1 MAQDEQPAPKQQAAP
16 QKSGGGGGDR
26 IARVEAQLVDLQV
39 ALGSIES
46 MVRNGGG
53 AAAMQAPAPA
63 PSSYDSGGNSGG
75 AGDGRVTALETQI
88 QALTAQLEQVTQ
100 QMAALQSRLGG
111 GSSGMNAPVPGN
123 GGNAPPAQYV
133 PNSYDAPVAGS
144 QLQAAAQPDS
154 GNAASEGRASFDHQ
168 ASFGQAGEPQR
179 EVAQAG
185 MSDPIGGL
193 IGDGDRAAYDDP
205 AAGSGAVAQPPRD
218 LAALP
223 PDAGAGAPVPDPS
236 GASPKEIYDVA
247 YRQLM
252 AREYDSAAASFSQF
266 VSSYPKDPLAG
277 EAQYWLGETYYV
289 RGQHKQA
296 ADAFLASYRTY
307 GSGRKAPDSLLKL
320 GLALAQLKEKDAA
333 CSALSEFSVK
343 YPSAPEHLRTRAT
356 SERRRAGCS

>member
-1 MAQDEQPAPKQQAAP
+1 MAQDEPPAPKQQAAP

-26 IARVEAQLVDLQV
+26 IARVEEQLVDLQV

-46 MVRNGGG
+46 LVRNGG
-53 AAAMQAPAPA
+53 ATSMQAPAPA
-63 PSSYDSGGNSGG
+63 PSSYDGGGEGGG

-111 GSSGMNAPVPGN
+111 SGGINAPMPGN
-123 GGNAPPAQYV
+123 GGNAPPAQYI
-133 PNSYDAPVAGS
+133 PNSYDAPAVEP
-144 QLQAAAQPDS
+144 QRQAAAGADA
-154 GNAASEGRASFDHQ
+154 GDAEYGRPSFDHQ
-168 ASFGQAGEPQR
+168 AAFGRAGEPQR

-185 MSDPIGGL
+185 VSDPIGGL
-193 IGDGDRAAYDDP
+193 IGDGDRAAYSDP
-205 AAGSGAVAQPPRD
+205 SAGSGAVAQPPRD

-223 PDAGAGAPVPDPS
+223 PDDAGAGAPAADPS
-236 GASPKEIYDVA
+236 GASPKEVYDVA

-266 VSSYPKDPLAG
+266 VTSYPKDPLAG

-307 GSGRKAPDSLLKL
+307 GSSRKAPDSLLKL